1 VKDVYGNPIPDASL
15 RFTTTTGAVS
25 PASVVSDAKGRAK
38 VTWKLSPK
46 AIEHQLTASVRGSDV
61 KETLRVESPK
71 K

>member
-1 VKDVYGNPIPDASL
+1 
-15 RFTTTTGAVS
+15 VS